1 MEISQTKIPISVCIP
16 TMNRPEELK
25 RCLISILEQ
34 IVLPREI
41 IIVDDGSL
49 EPAVFKNMIEPYVNF
64 KYFKK
69 GKPSLSASK
78 NITKTLASEDL
89 ILILDDDTLLDKEYI
104 QNIYEVFKRDINK
117 EIGIVGGIVINRKKK
132 NWFEKLYRR
141 LFFLDNGKPGLLL
154 PWGFQTGFNG
164 ISEDTL
170 VEWIS
175 GGISCFRREV
185 LEEFSFEEFHGGR
198 NVFEDVEFGW
208 KVSQKY
214 KIIVTPIARLYHF
227 HSSVRESMYIS
238 GFKETYN
245 RCWIFDKHCKKNL
258 KNIFLFWWAMMGHI
272 LGIAGTG
279 RLSMAAGNLK
289 GIISFLKDKKLKR
302 YSQKR

>member
-1 MEISQTKIPISVCIP
+1 MEISETKLPISVCIP
-16 TMNRPEELK
+16 TKDRPGELK
-25 RCLISILEQ
+25 RCIKSILEQ
-34 IVLPREI
+34 TVLPAEI
-41 IIVDDGSL
+41 IIIDDGNL
-49 EPAVFKNMIEPYVNF
+49 DQTVYIQIIEPFTGF

-104 QNIYEVFKRDINK
+104 QNIYEVFKKDINK

-164 ISEDTL
+164 IYEDTL

-208 KVSQKY
+208 KVLKSKNY
-214 KIIVTPIARLYHF
+214 KIIITPSARLYHF
-227 HSSVRESMYIS
+227 HSPHNRETMLIT
-238 GFKETYN
+238 GFKEGYN
-245 RCWIFDKHCKKNL
+245 RCWIFNKHCEKSFKNL
-258 KNIFLFWWAMMGHI
+258 IFFWWATIGFT
-272 LGIAGTG
+272 LGMIGT
-279 RLSMAAGNLK
+279 RRINMAK
-289 GIISFLKDKKLKR
+289 GYIKGSVSFYRKSYEVR
-302 YSQKR
+302 